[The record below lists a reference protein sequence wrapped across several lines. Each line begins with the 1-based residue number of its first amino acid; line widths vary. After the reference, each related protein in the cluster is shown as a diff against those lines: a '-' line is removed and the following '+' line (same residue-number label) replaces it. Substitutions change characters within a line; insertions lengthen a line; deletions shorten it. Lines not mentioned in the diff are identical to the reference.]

1 MNEEI
6 DEEFTVVSEALEF
19 AFDGEYDLA
28 REHLDLHLR
37 RNAFLNAGLV
47 LSALARIALDL
58 ADIEDRKV
66 REEYRKKPVNE

>member
-19 AFDGEYDLA
+19 AFNGEFEEA
-28 REHLDLHLR
+28 KEHLDLHLR
-37 RNAFLNAGLV
+37 RTAFLNAGLV
-47 LSALARIALDL
+47 LSALSKIALDL

-66 REEYRKKPVNE
+66 RKEYQEKLRNE